1 MYRAVFKCRLCGET
15 AEQDISRL
23 KAKSICE
30 RIIAQDYFIPIENP
44 KAIHSCRNGSKE
56 IMDLQGFRFYGDK

>member
-15 AEQDISRL
+15 AEQEVNRL
-23 KAKSICE
+23 KVRELCGKMMT
-30 RIIAQDYFIPIENP
+30 QDYFIPEENP
-44 KAIHSCRNGSKE
+44 KAIHSCRNGSKG